1 MTTDGIFF
9 TGKKGSAV
17 FFYLCVMRI
26 YLIAL
31 LYIAGPFLII
41 YLFQRF
47 RFFSNIGTV
56 ILAYAIGLIMSF
68 SGLMRVPAEEAEVL
82 GNMQTWIMNLSVP
95 IAIPLMLFSS
105 HFTLWFRT
113 LKKTFTTLVAGIV
126 SIMATITIAY
136 LLFHK
141 AGIPELWKTCGMLV
155 GMYTGGVLNFA
166 SLKQILNVNYDT
178 YILVQTFD
186 TSLSFF
192 LLLFFL
198 SGGYKIIRK
207 ILPYA
212 QAKEIAGDIPDET
225 AVKVKKENFED
236 YSGMF
241 NKKVRWKLLT
251 ALFWSIACLGIGAGI
266 SMLLGAGLNELIIIL
281 TITTLAIAGSFWKK
295 IREIPKT
302 FEFGMYFILVFSI
315 VIASMFDI
323 RTLFSRESLNLL
335 VMVSFILVFSI
346 LLHLLL
352 ARLFR
357 VEGDLFTVSHIA
369 LLFSPPFVPPVA
381 AAMNNRRVLV
391 SGIIVGLIGYAC
403 GTYLGVFM
411 AGILKWIG

>member
-1 MTTDGIFF
+1 
-9 TGKKGSAV
+9 
-17 FFYLCVMRI
+17 
-26 YLIAL
+26 
-31 LYIAGPFLII
+31 
-41 YLFQRF
+41 
-47 RFFSNIGTV
+47 
-56 ILAYAIGLIMSF
+56 
-68 SGLMRVPAEEAEVL
+68 
-82 GNMQTWIMNLSVP
+82 
-95 IAIPLMLFSS
+95 
-105 HFTLWFRT
+105 
-113 LKKTFTTLVAGIV
+113 
-126 SIMATITIAY
+126 
-136 LLFHK
+136 
-141 AGIPELWKTCGMLV
+141 
-155 GMYTGGVLNFA
+155 
-166 SLKQILNVNYDT
+166 
-178 YILVQTFD
+178 
-186 TSLSFF
+186 
-192 LLLFFL
+192 
-198 SGGYKIIRK
+198 
-207 ILPYA
+207 
-212 QAKEIAGDIPDET
+212 
-225 AVKVKKENFED
+225 VKKENFED

-251 ALFWSIACLGIGAGI
+251 ALLWSIACLGIGAGI